1 MEEILELQ
9 RKLADV
15 QATSNLNKLS
25 DRIVVDLIERLLKTT
40 DFRLIFTVDGQ
51 EYLTPEHLDIQIK
64 DTIQQKSR
72 VSVIEIPHL
81 LNVGFEKI
89 ESRLDLVCNKFPDI
103 YRLDDFLFTGLYIDS
118 ICEEINEDLQQKMHI
133 PLIDISSK
141 FMFPVEFIRNMI
153 DRKSGTIIQGVV
165 NGDNLT
171 TLSYIQTMSSKL
183 RGILRASVRPIAL
196 STLVKDYDL
205 EEGLLGDRI
214 DELIKS
220 EAIEGKI
227 QGGMFIP
234 SRFIKNQELI
244 VKNFFKQND
253 YIEYNMMMKQLM
265 IPKPKD
271 YLKSLFKD
279 SCIFLE
285 NVCFNKDSLGA
296 VKEHVE
302 SLLEFGWVDLQT
314 ILPSVLKDDEIETII
329 GKYLKLTDTTEMDG
343 TMIFSKDFL
352 DKCAAVFKDRIID
365 FIYKTPQKL
374 VENKETST
382 KPNQKQAPGKKGKKG
397 GANDEADTK
406 EEKIFSQEEVIKV
419 LIEQKVIEV
428 SDKDDYLEEKLY
440 KLLLGRIAQLYE
452 TIKKERFES
461 KKVGSAEVIQEL
473 QKKIEDLTLALQFH
487 IRSVQMIETN
497 FTNLDTSSFY
507 ETAFYSSKF
516 LIENILIFI
525 CKKYGVNLPPTLFNA
540 KSSDKVGSESKIKD
554 AVENL
559 VWVSINPEARIFKNL
574 ELMLSAIDFLP
585 KEVSKNF
592 KDVKELLSKKKVNEL
607 VEHLVK
613 NCENFGFKANAALD
627 KKTEKNFYYLQKYL
641 AKETIK
647 QNKFDIRN
655 TYFNCVNLFLLD
667 QAYFF
672 IVPQDEKTICILN
685 KTLIEVTGDPE
696 NKKLFAMGLENFS
709 KMIDKVNEDIYLT
722 NVKEMESL
730 VDKLLMILKA

>member
-1 MEEILELQ
+1 M
-9 RKLADV
+9 ADV

-51 EYLTPEHLDIQIK
+51 EYLTPEHLDIQIR
-64 DTIQQKSR
+64 DTIQQRSR
-72 VSVIEIPHL
+72 VNVIEIPHL
-81 LNVGFEKI
+81 INVGYEKI
-89 ESRLDLVCNKFPDI
+89 EARLDLVCSKFPDI

-141 FMFPVEFIRNMI
+141 FMFPVDFIRNMI
-153 DRKSGTIIQGVV
+153 DRKSGAIIQGVV

-183 RGILRASVRPIAL
+183 RGILRAAIRPIAL

-205 EEGLLGDRI
+205 EEGFLVDRI

-452 TIKKERFES
+452 T
-461 KKVGSAEVIQEL
+461 
-473 QKKIEDLTLALQFH
+473 
-487 IRSVQMIETN
+487 
-497 FTNLDTSSFY
+497 
-507 ETAFYSSKF
+507 AFYSSKF